1 MIKGVADLYIHVQAH
16 ISPRFA
22 RPGHTERSAPR
33 TNLPRISR
41 NGKMRVRSMLRDLN
55 LDLLDVDFST

>member
-22 RPGHTERSAPR
+22 RPPR
-33 TNLPRISR
+33 CDVREFL
-41 NGKMRVRSMLRDLN
+41 RSMLRDLT

>member
-22 RPGHTERSAPR
+22 RPPR
-33 TNLPRISR
+33 ATCEFL
-41 NGKMRVRSMLRDLN
+41 RSMLRDLT

>member
-22 RPGHTERSAPR
+22 RPPGTA
-33 TNLPRISR
+33 I
-41 NGKMRVRSMLRDLN
+41 RVRRASSFGACYNMLRDLT